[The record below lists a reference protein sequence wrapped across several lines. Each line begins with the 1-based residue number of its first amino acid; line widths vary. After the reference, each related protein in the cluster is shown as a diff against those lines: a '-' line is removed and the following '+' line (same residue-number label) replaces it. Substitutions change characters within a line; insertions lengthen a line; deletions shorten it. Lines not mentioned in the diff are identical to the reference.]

1 MSVIHS
7 SRGTTFIRRC
17 PTASTS
23 SSTNILQ
30 PANGGIRQRSTLA
43 CSDFFS
49 QLRGF
54 IRGQLAYELSTNRSL
69 SRCNREPLLVP
80 SKLLRY
86 SVVRF
91 IDNIADKGQI
101 KTPFILLLYKG
112 RRALYSALVVPPSFV
127 AVLQHQ
133 PRRVLTYSSPFTGT
147 SGKGLLSHVAISSR
161 SSRFLFTAY

>member
-30 PANGGIRQRSTLA
+30 PANGGIRPRSTLA

-54 IRGQLAYELSTNRSL
+54 IRGQLTYELSTNRSL
-69 SRCNREPLLVP
+69 SGCNKEPLLVP

-86 SVVRF
+86 SVVH
-91 IDNIADKGQI
+91 IYV
-101 KTPFILLLYKG
+101 IL
-112 RRALYSALVVPPSFV
+112 
-127 AVLQHQ
+127 
-133 PRRVLTYSSPFTGT
+133 
-147 SGKGLLSHVAISSR
+147 SR
-161 SSRFLFTAY
+161 SEESVVHVYVILSRSEESEGK